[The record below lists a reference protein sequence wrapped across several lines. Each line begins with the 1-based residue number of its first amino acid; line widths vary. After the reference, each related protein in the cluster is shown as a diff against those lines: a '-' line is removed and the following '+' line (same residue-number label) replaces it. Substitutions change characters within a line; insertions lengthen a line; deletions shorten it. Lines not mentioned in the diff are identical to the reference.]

1 MSFIP
6 PFVAI
11 ALLTHAFTR
20 DRRGEQADSFAF
32 MRSMY
37 DLDGFCVEPTLTLH
51 DELGPGLS
59 IFDL

>member
-1 MSFIP
+1 M
-6 PFVAI
+6 
-11 ALLTHAFTR
+11 
-20 DRRGEQADSFAF
+20 RG
-32 MRSMY
+32 MY